1 MKLLGDYIKSR
12 RGVLLFF
19 ALAAVLLGVSFALF
33 HLPLRAVAY
42 PCALT
47 LLLGLAALALDFR
60 RVYKL
65 HRELS
70 QLKTTAAEL
79 IGVLPAAASVP
90 EADYQA
96 IVQSLCRQSADAA
109 AKAAAD
115 RADMLEYYTLW
126 AHQIK
131 TPIAAMRLRLQS
143 EDSDSSRRL
152 LADLGRIEQYVEMV
166 LTYLRLEGEGTDYV
180 FREAKLD
187 DIVRP
192 ALRRFAGEFIARR
205 LTLDY
210 TPTDVRVFTDEKW
223 LSFVIE
229 QVLSNALKYTPQ
241 GGVSV
246 YVEEPKTLCIRDTGI
261 GIAPED
267 LPRIFER
274 SYTGLQG
281 RADKRASGIGLYLC
295 RRICRNLGHT
305 ITAESRPG
313 EGTTVRIKLE
323 EKKITVE

>member
-19 ALAAVLLGVSFALF
+19 ALTAVLLGVSFALF

-42 PCALT
+42 PCTLA

-70 QLKTTAAEL
+70 QLETTAAEL

-96 IVQSLCRQSADAA
+96 VVQSLCRQSADAA

-131 TPIAAMRLRLQS
+131 TPIASMRLQLQQ
-143 EDSDSSRRL
+143 EDTPQARQLLQELSR
-152 LADLGRIEQYVEMV
+152 AEQYVEMV
-166 LTYLRLEGEGTDYV
+166 MVYLRLTGGSDLV
-180 FREAKLD
+180 LRECQLD
-187 DIVRP
+187 GIVRR
-192 ALRRFAGEFIARR
+192 AVRRFAGEFIGRK
-205 LTLDY
+205 LKLCY
-210 TPTDVRVFTDEKW
+210 EPLNVSCVTDEKW
-223 LSFVIE
+223 LLFVIE
-229 QVLSNALKYTPQ
+229 QVLSNALKYTRA
-241 GGVSV
+241 GSITI
-246 YVEEPKTLCIRDTGI
+246 ELEAPKTLVIRDTGI
-261 GIAPED
+261 GVAPED
-267 LPRIFER
+267 LPRIFEKG
-274 SYTGLQG
+274 YTGYNG
-281 RADKRASGIGLYLC
+281 RGDQKASGLGLYLC
-295 RRICRNLGHT
+295 RTICKRLGHT
-305 ITAESRPG
+305 ITASSVPDH
-313 EGTTVRIKLE
+313 GTAIRITLEQRQVRE
-323 EKKITVE
+323 

>member
-19 ALAAVLLGVSFALF
+19 ALAAALLVVSFALF

-42 PCALT
+42 PCALA

-70 QLKTTAAEL
+70 QLETTAAEL

-131 TPIAAMRLRLQS
+131 TPIASMRLSLQQ
-143 EDSDSSRRL
+143 EDTPQARQLLQELSR
-152 LADLGRIEQYVEMV
+152 AEQYVEMV
-166 LTYLRLEGEGTDYV
+166 MVYLRLNGGSDLV
-180 FREAKLD
+180 LRECELD
-187 DIVRP
+187 TIVRR
-192 ALRRFAGEFIARR
+192 AVRRFAGEFIGRKLKLCYEPLNASC
-205 LTLDY
+205 
-210 TPTDVRVFTDEKW
+210 VTDEKW
-223 LSFVIE
+223 LLFVVE
-229 QVLSNALKYTPQ
+229 QVLSNALKYTRT
-241 GGVSV
+241 GSITI
-246 YVEEPKTLCIRDTGI
+246 ELEAPKTLVIRDTGI
-261 GIAPED
+261 GVAPED
-267 LPRIFER
+267 LPRIFEKG
-274 SYTGLQG
+274 YTGYNG
-281 RADKRASGIGLYLC
+281 RGDQKASGLGLYLC
-295 RRICRNLGHT
+295 RTICKRLGHT
-305 ITAESRPG
+305 ITASSVPDH
-313 EGTTVRIKLE
+313 GTAIRIALE
-323 EKKITVE
+323 QRQIRE